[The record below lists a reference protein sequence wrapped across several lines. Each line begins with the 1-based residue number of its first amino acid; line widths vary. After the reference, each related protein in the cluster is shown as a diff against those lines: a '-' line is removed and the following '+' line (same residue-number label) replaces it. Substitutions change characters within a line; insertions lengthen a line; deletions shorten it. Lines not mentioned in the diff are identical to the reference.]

1 VETHGNPHLTLD
13 LSGCPAEKMADVAL
27 IFNVLEEL
35 PARLGMTPIATPSV
49 FKYTGRVAEDAGVTG
64 VVLVED
70 AHISVHTFPERGR
83 AVIDLFS
90 CRDFNAELARELLL
104 GAFAARD
111 HELTMINRSPEV
123 AVAVEERVRPRVY
136 H

>member
-1 VETHGNPHLTLD
+1 
-13 LSGCPAEKMADVAL
+13 
-27 IFNVLEEL
+27 
-35 PARLGMTPIATPSV
+35 MTPIATPSV

-123 AVAVEERVRPRVY
+123 SVEVEERVRPRVY